1 MSLINVTTPE
11 KNVRE
16 LEFSVERAV
25 FDKACNAAYKKNVGK
40 MNIPA
45 SVAARLPAP
54 SSKRCTAKAASTK
67 KR

>member
-25 FDKACNAAYKKNVGK
+25 FDKACNAAYKKNVAKMTIPGFRRGK
-40 MNIPA
+40 
-45 SVAARLPAP
+45 AP
-54 SSKRCTAKAASTK
+54 RSIIE
-67 KR
+67 